1 MAVLVGPETRLLVQG
16 LGRDGSFQATRA
28 REYGTNMVA
37 AVHPNRDGQK
47 FEDEVPYFSTVAKAV
62 EETGA
67 NTGVI
72 FVPAP
77 FAMDAIIEQVDAG
90 IELVVCITEGVPVLD
105 MAKVMAYIK
114 DKPTRLIGANCP
126 GVLSPASK
134 AKVGIIPGNIVQPGN
149 IGVVSRSGTLTY
161 EAIAQLVQHGM
172 GQSTCVGIGGDPIHG
187 TTFTDVL
194 ELFQADDETEAIVLI
209 GEIGGIRE
217 QLAAD
222 YIKEHVT
229 KPVVATIA
237 GQSAPPGKRMG
248 HAGAIISG
256 GKGTAEEKFAAFE
269 AAGIACAKDPSEL
282 GAVLLKSLEANG
294 LR

>member
-1 MAVLVGPETRLLVQG
+1 MAVLVGPDTRLLVQG

-28 REYGTNMVA
+28 RGYGTNMVA

-114 DKPTRLIGANCP
+114 DKSTRLIGANCP

-248 HAGAIISG
+248 HAGAIIT
-256 GKGTAEEKFAAFE
+256 GKAALASEKNKALSE
-269 AAGIACAKDPSEL
+269 AGVHVVDSPALIGAKMKEIL
-282 GAVLLKSLEANG
+282 G
-294 LR
+294 

>member
-1 MAVLVGPETRLLVQG
+1 MAILVGPETRLLIQG
-16 LGRDGSFQATRA
+16 LGRDGSFQASRT

-37 AVHPNRDGQK
+37 AVHPGRDGQK

-62 EETGA
+62 EDTGA

-90 IELVVCITEGVPVLD
+90 LELVVCITEGVPVLD
-105 MAKVMAYIK
+105 MVKVMAYIK
-114 DKPTRLIGANCP
+114 DRPTRLIGSNCP

-134 AKVGIIPGNIVQPGN
+134 AKVGIVPGNIVRPGN

-161 EAIAQLVQHGM
+161 EAIAQLVQYGL
-172 GQSTCVGIGGDPIHG
+172 GQSTCVGIGGDSVHG

-209 GEIGGIRE
+209 GEIGGVRE
-217 QLAAD
+217 QLAAE
-222 YIKEHVT
+222 YIRENVT
-229 KPVVATIA
+229 KPVVAAIA
-237 GQSAPPGKRMG
+237 GQSAPAGKRMG
-248 HAGAIISG
+248 HAGAIITGRAALAS
-256 GKGTAEEKFAAFE
+256 EKSRALSE
-269 AAGIACAKDPSEL
+269 AGVHVVDSPTHI
-282 GAVLLKSLEANG
+282 GARMKEVVG
-294 LR
+294 

>member
-1 MAVLVGPETRLLVQG
+1 MAVLVGPDTRLLVQG

-90 IELVVCITEGVPVLD
+90 IEIVVCITEGVPVLD
-105 MAKVMAYIK
+105 MAKVMAYVK

-248 HAGAIISG
+248 HAGAIIT
-256 GKGTAEEKFAAFE
+256 GKAALASEKNKALSE
-269 AAGIACAKDPSEL
+269 AGVHVVDSPALIGAKMKEIL
-282 GAVLLKSLEANG
+282 G
-294 LR
+294 